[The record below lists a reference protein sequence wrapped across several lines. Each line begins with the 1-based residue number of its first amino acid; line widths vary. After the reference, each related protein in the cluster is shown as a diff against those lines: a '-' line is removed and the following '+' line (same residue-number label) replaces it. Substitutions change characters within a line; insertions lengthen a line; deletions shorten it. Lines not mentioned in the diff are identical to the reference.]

1 MSTHLPEA
9 VATAERVLLRDL
21 TRGAAVSAVTGAV
34 SLAWGVGRSDDW
46 CRGFG
51 RQTLGWAAVNGVI
64 AAAGAR
70 GMRTTDKPPAARA
83 LKLRTTLAVNAVLDI
98 GYVAA
103 GVAGARSKHPRF
115 AGAQGDGAAVV
126 VQGLFLLWLDAK
138 HARAFHALVE

>member
-9 VATAERVLLRDL
+9 VSAAERVLLRDL

-34 SLAWGVGRSDDW
+34 SLAWGVWRRDEW

-70 GMRTTDKPPAARA
+70 GMRATGKPAAVRA
-83 LKLRTTLAVNAVLDI
+83 RQLRTALAVNAGLDI
-98 GYVAA
+98 GYMAA
-103 GVAGARSKHPRF
+103 GVAVARSKHPRF
-115 AGAQGDGAAVV
+115 AGAQGDGVAVV
-126 VQGLFLLWLDAK
+126 AQGLFLLWLDAK
-138 HARAFHALVE
+138 HARTFQALVN